1 MDVILQA
8 LATAG
13 FDRTLQVP
21 GLAVPGFAVSGLAV
35 LGLAAFVG
43 GLVRGFTGFGFAMI
57 FMPLAGL
64 VVPLP
69 LAAALIWALDAPFA
83 LPLAA
88 RSLKQAAWRE
98 VLPLLAGATLALP
111 LGIWLLLSLP
121 SLAMRWLIAGLIIA
135 AVVALAS
142 GWRWR
147 GRPGT
152 GLSLGV
158 GGLSGLGSGLAQ
170 LGGMPLAIFWLSAQN
185 KPAAQ
190 MRHDLV
196 TYFACATLVSGLL
209 LSWNGILTLAALRQ
223 AVPLLLPYGLGILI
237 GTRCYGMAS
246 EGTFRRIAYGV
257 IALAALIS
265 LPLWDGLFGRG

>member
-1 MDVILQA
+1 MAEDRAMEEMFEAFAPQ
-8 LATAG
+8 G
-13 FDRTLQVP
+13 FDRTLT
-21 GLAVPGFAVSGLAV
+21 V
-35 LGLAAFVG
+35 LGLAALVG

-69 LAAALIWALDAPFA
+69 LASALIWALDAPFA

-88 RSLKQAAWRE
+88 RSLKHAAWRE
-98 VLPLLAGATLALP
+98 VLPLLIGATVTLP
-111 LGIWLLLSLP
+111 LGLWLLLTLP
-121 SLAMRWLIAGLIIA
+121 SSVMRWLIAGLIIA
-135 AVVALAS
+135 AVLALAA

-147 GRPGT
+147 GKPGLK
-152 GLSLGV
+152 LSFGV
-158 GGLSGLGSGLAQ
+158 GGLSGLGAGLAQ

-185 KPAAQ
+185 KSAMQ

-209 LSWNGILTLAALRQ
+209 LSWNGILTAATLWK
-223 AVPLLLPYGLGILI
+223 AVPLLLPYGLGIVVGSSLY
-237 GTRCYGMAS
+237 RFAS

-265 LPLWDGLFGRG
+265 LPLWDGWLGRD